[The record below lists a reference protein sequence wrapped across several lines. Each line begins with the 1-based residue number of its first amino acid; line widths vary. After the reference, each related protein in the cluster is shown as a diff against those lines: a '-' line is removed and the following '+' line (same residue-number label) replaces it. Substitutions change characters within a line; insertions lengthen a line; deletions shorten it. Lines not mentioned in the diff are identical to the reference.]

1 MSEESSVLSSANE
14 VVRNT
19 SKKVSEA
26 TSSLLDNVK
35 SLFSGSKGLWVL
47 ACVLLVGTIVYYLY
61 SKNKQR
67 VEEENV
73 EMEHVEQELNVPEPL
88 NSKELKLPK
97 QYLAD
102 ENGHPVILTPEIVQQ
117 IKNQNMQSQQTS
129 ENHVQ
134 EHELPE
140 LKEENETL
148 SDESEDEN
156 VTNQDLTTDEMAN
169 IREQLEM
176 MNSTSVM
183 PVNS

>member
-1 MSEESSVLSSANE
+1 MSEESSVLSSASE
-14 VVRNT
+14 VVRKT
-19 SKKVSEA
+19 SKKVTET

-61 SKNKQR
+61 SKNKKR
-67 VEEENV
+67 VDEE
-73 EMEHVEQELNVPEPL
+73 EHVEQELAVQEPS
-88 NSKELKLPK
+88 NSKELKLPE

-117 IKNQNMQSQQTS
+117 IRNQDRQPQQSQQTQQTQ
-129 ENHVQ
+129 ENNA
-134 EHELPE
+134 EKE
-140 LKEENETL
+140 LKEETQTL
-148 SDESEDEN
+148 SEESEDEN

>member
-1 MSEESSVLSSANE
+1 MSEESSVLSSASE
-14 VVRNT
+14 VVRKT

-61 SKNKQR
+61 SKNQKR
-67 VEEENV
+67 VDEEQNEEE
-73 EMEHVEQELNVPEPL
+73 HVKEEQELTVQEPS
-88 NSKELKLPK
+88 NSKELKLPE

-117 IKNQNMQSQQTS
+117 IRNQGMQSQQPQQNS
-129 ENHVQ
+129 VQ
-134 EHELPE
+134 EEEL
-140 LKEENETL
+140 EEAETL
-148 SDESEDEN
+148 SEESEDEN
-156 VTNQDLTTDEMAN
+156 VTNQDLTTDEMAD

>member
-1 MSEESSVLSSANE
+1 MSEESSVLSSASE
-14 VVRNT
+14 VVRKT
-19 SKKVSEA
+19 SKKVTET

-61 SKNKQR
+61 SKNKKR
-67 VEEENV
+67 VDEE
-73 EMEHVEQELNVPEPL
+73 EHVEQELAVQEPS
-88 NSKELKLPK
+88 NSKELKLPE

-117 IKNQNMQSQQTS
+117 IRNQGMQSQQPQQNS
-129 ENHVQ
+129 VQ
-134 EHELPE
+134 EEEL
-140 LKEENETL
+140 EEAETL
-148 SDESEDEN
+148 SEESEDEN
-156 VTNQDLTTDEMAN
+156 VTNQDLTTDEMAD